1 MGRHRWVGDTKP
13 AGAACGLDWNLE
25 KSKTIGNLESQ
36 GGIELTN
43 QQIEIFP
50 PLSFSLGFIFLPVFT
65 KPLIPF
71 LSAKGF
77 LFLTRKPHLDLLVS
91 DNSDC
96 FRFKP
101 CFSWA
106 PPEMTR

>member
-1 MGRHRWVGDTKP
+1 MGDPNP
-13 AGAACGLDWNLE
+13 AGAACTLDWNLE
-25 KSKTIGNLESQ
+25 KSKTIWNLESQ
-36 GGIELTN
+36 GGTELTSKLR
-43 QQIEIFP
+43 FLS

-77 LFLTRKPHLDLLVS
+77 LFLTQKPHLDLLVS
-91 DNSDC
+91 GNSDC

-106 PPEMTR
+106 PPEMAR